1 MVMAAQLCFFSLS
14 GTRSCLSV
22 ILPQQSLIHLTKWMV
37 KGSSIVL
44 RCGRASWLCLPS
56 PEPVWLPEWS
66 CAAGDILHD
75 PFKALGVVYPC
86 PWVWH
91 PQWCFC
97 WPHFCRLQSPHEV
110 SALLALNSPAYINL
124 SSYFKEL
131 KWCCM
136 WLFKSFQYNMRS
148 NVNVQPCSKSIKL
161 EGTRLNIYLITVG
174 LSLQVQSGWLV
185 TGGEL
190 SISQVHGGPLT
201 QAAEVNKM
209 QWWLSLVGT
218 SWWQFPLAWYL
229 PHPQPRYLYTSCSLS
244 RSNAT
249 TNPSWSW

>member
-1 MVMAAQLCFFSLS
+1 MDLAWWWWLHNCVFFSLS

-110 SALLALNSPAYINL
+110 
-124 SSYFKEL
+124 
-131 KWCCM
+131 
-136 WLFKSFQYNMRS
+136 
-148 NVNVQPCSKSIKL
+148 
-161 EGTRLNIYLITVG
+161 
-174 LSLQVQSGWLV
+174 QSGWLV